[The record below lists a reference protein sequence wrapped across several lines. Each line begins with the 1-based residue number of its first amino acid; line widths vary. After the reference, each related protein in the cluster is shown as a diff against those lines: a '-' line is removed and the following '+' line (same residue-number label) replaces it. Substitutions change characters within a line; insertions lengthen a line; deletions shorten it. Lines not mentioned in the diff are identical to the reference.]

1 MLIQRFKWL
10 WCRKL
15 EEIKKLKT
23 MEFRK
28 EVADKLNQL
37 LEKTYDAEKGYK
49 EAADNVKDAKMKSFL
64 QEQAQ
69 QRYNFGHEIKQEIK
83 AFDQE
88 PDKGGSAKGS
98 LHRTWMDVKTA
109 FSGNENETVMKEVQR
124 GEEAALED
132 YDEILA
138 ESTLPGTTKDILR
151 NQRQQIAQAKQ
162 SASNWEVIS

>member
-1 MLIQRFKWL
+1 
-10 WCRKL
+10 
-15 EEIKKLKT
+15 
-23 MEFRK
+23 
-28 EVADKLNQL
+28 
-37 LEKTYDAEKGYK
+37 
-49 EAADNVKDAKMKSFL
+49 
-64 QEQAQ
+64 
-69 QRYNFGHEIKQEIK
+69 
-83 AFDQE
+83 
-88 PDKGGSAKGS
+88 
-98 LHRTWMDVKTA
+98 MDVKTA